1 MARGEFGSDRGAAGG
16 IGHTVA
22 KSNNAIPGLLT
33 IYDSPFTIYQTMK
46 LDDIKESALMA
57 FDTLRANKLRSSL
70 TILGVSVGVITV
82 IFMVSI
88 IQGLNKAFA
97 EQVESLG
104 SNTIFVSKFE
114 PSFGRPPGPEEIHR
128 KDLTMEDAEAI
139 RMEAPSIAGV
149 SPVNRMLAVTAR
161 FQDKQTDTP
170 VMFGV
175 TPYYEFVHTQYVAR
189 GRFIKDLDMDNR
201 DNIVVIGVD
210 VARALFPYEDPL
222 DKDIRIN
229 GNPYHVVGVMEP
241 LGNFFGQS
249 RDNSLFIPIT
259 TFDKYYPDRP
269 FPETVFFMV
278 VRPHS
283 RAFVKSAIDEMTDV
297 LRRRRRVPLN
307 APNNFGISSQDSLL
321 DIYNQLTGATAL
333 VLTAISFVALMIG
346 GIGVM
351 NIMLVSVTERTKEIG
366 VRKAVGATRANIL
379 AQFLIEAVVLT
390 AIGGLAGLAVGELLA
405 FIINRYSPLPAY
417 VPLWAIGVGVGISA
431 AVGIVFGLWP
441 AWKAARLDPI
451 EALRWE

>member
-1 MARGEFGSDRGAAGG
+1 MRLED
-16 IGHTVA
+16 V
-22 KSNNAIPGLLT
+22 
-33 IYDSPFTIYQTMK
+33 
-46 LDDIKESALMA
+46 KESALMA
-57 FDTLRANKLRSSL
+57 IETLRANKLRSAL
-70 TILGVSVGVITV
+70 TILGVSVGVLTV

-97 EQVESLG
+97 DQIESLG

-128 KDLTMEDAEAI
+128 KDLTMDDAEAL
-139 RMEAPSIAGV
+139 RTEAPSIVGV
-149 SPVNRMLAVTAR
+149 SPIHRLLSSTVRY
-161 FQDKQTDTP
+161 QDKQTDTP
-170 VMFGV
+170 ILFGV
-175 TPYYEFVHTQYVAR
+175 TPYYEFVQTQYVAS
-189 GRFIKDLDMDNR
+189 GRFVNDIDMQDRSNVL
-201 DNIVVIGVD
+201 ILGVD
-210 VARALFPYEDPL
+210 VKQALFPYEDAL
-222 DKDIRIN
+222 DKEVRIN
-229 GNPYHVVGVMEP
+229 GNPFRVIGVMEP

-249 RDNSLFIPIT
+249 RDNSIFIPLT
-259 TFDKYYPDRP
+259 TFEKYYPDRP
-269 FPETVFFMV
+269 FPETVFFIV
-278 VRPHS
+278 VRPQS
-283 RAFVKSAIDEMTDV
+283 RAFVKSAMDEMTDI

-307 APNNFGISSQDSLL
+307 APNNFGMSSQDSLL

-366 VRKAVGATRANIL
+366 VRKAVGATRVNIL
-379 AQFLIEAVVLT
+379 SQFLIEAVVLT
-390 AIGGLAGLAVGELLA
+390 GIGGLAGLVVGELMA
-405 FIINRYSPLPAY
+405 VIINKYSPLPAH